1 MGGHSICASDNTSI
15 LIGKMLLSFV
25 TLAIAVSG
33 AVATDN
39 RTLAD
44 ICSASYSKGKLPLN
58 AIEGI
63 TVDPSSVSAQAFY
76 NVSVS
81 GQVMYPDATFDYCNV
96 TFAYSHNG
104 WDDRVLVTYWL
115 PTPSEF
121 QSRFLGTGGG
131 GYAINSGSQSVAGGI
146 IYGAVA
152 GLTDGGFGGFDQN
165 WDSVFPLSNGT
176 ANLQSVYM
184 FGYQAIH
191 EMTVIGQ
198 AFTKNVFGMSNDEKL
213 YTYYQGCSEGG
224 REGWSQVQR
233 YTDIDGAVIG
243 APAIRYAF
251 QQVQVSVNPTKISK
265 N

>member
-1 MGGHSICASDNTSI
+1 
-15 LIGKMLLSFV
+15 
-25 TLAIAVSG
+25 
-33 AVATDN
+33 
-39 RTLAD
+39 
-44 ICSASYSKGKLPLN
+44 
-58 AIEGI
+58 
-63 TVDPSSVSAQAFY
+63 
-76 NVSVS
+76 
-81 GQVMYPDATFDYCNV
+81 
-96 TFAYSHNG
+96 
-104 WDDRVLVTYWL
+104 
-115 PTPSEF
+115 
-121 QSRFLGTGGG
+121 
-131 GYAINSGSQSVAGGI
+131 
-146 IYGAVA
+146 VA
-152 GLTDGGFGGFDQN
+152 GLTDGGFGGFNQN

-198 AFTKNVFGMSNDEKL
+198 AFTKNMFGMSNDEKL

-251 QQVQVSVNPTKISK
+251 QQVQVSVNPNKCPKINTSDAVFDHSIYSQILWSRRIIIIRLLA